1 MVVGNQHLNSCSKEL
16 VMKFI
21 GSLVAILVIGG
32 FVAGTYA
39 GEKADRPLD
48 KDFLIKVA
56 TCNQAGIEVSGLANK
71 RSESSQVKDFATM
84 VCKDHKASGDQLAE
98 LLKGRKL
105 AIAAGFDKETKEEV
119 KRLGKLEGNE
129 FDRAYLHCMVKG
141 HKEAIAIFE
150 NEAKNGKDDDIRTYA
165 KDVLPH
171 LRKHFAKAEELCKT
185 VEK

>member
-1 MVVGNQHLNSCSKEL
+1 
-16 VMKFI
+16 MKVI
-21 GSLVAILVIGG
+21 GSLVAMLVVGG
-32 FVAGTYA
+32 FVAGTYG

-56 TCNQAGIEVSGLANK
+56 TCNNAGIQVSGLADK
-71 RSESSQVKDFATM
+71 RSESSQVKDFATII
-84 VCKDHKASGDQLAE
+84 VKDHKASGDQLAE

-105 AIAAGFDKETKEEV
+105 AIAAGFDKETKDEV

-129 FDRAYLHCMVKG
+129 FDRAYLQCMVKG

-150 NEAKNGKDDDIRTYA
+150 NQAKNGQEEDIRTYA
-165 KDVLPH
+165 KEVLPH
-171 LRKHFAKAEELCKT
+171 LRKHLSKAQELTKT